1 MGFNVMCPVLGMD
14 MLGSWG
20 TRGEGGEE
28 AGTKGGKV
36 WYSYTQGIWRLA
48 ELCSNPKM
56 FLFSKYKV

>member
-1 MGFNVMCPVLGMD
+1 MGFKVMCPVLGMD

-28 AGTKGGKV
+28 AGTKEGKV

-48 ELCSNPKM
+48 ELCLIPKI